1 MSHFTFARRFSF
13 AAIGVSAALLVSP
26 FASAESTLIEPQA
39 LIVDQSL
46 PKAQVKAMALAA
58 RRYGSFWNSGEEAL
72 ATAALSPQ
80 FVDQTPPEG
89 RVQGPT
95 GPLLASKFFRAAV
108 PDLSCDIEQM
118 IIAGDRVVVHLH
130 FRGHFSGT
138 FKALK
143 GQGQRV
149 DFRATDIYQIDN
161 GRIAANWH
169 IEDNISLMAQLQAQP
184 PAS

>member
-1 MSHFTFARRFSF
+1 MSHLTFVRRISF
-13 AAIGVSAALLVSP
+13 AALSLSATLLASP
-26 FASAESTLIEPQA
+26 FASAESALITPQT

-46 PKAQVKAMALAA
+46 PKAQAAAVELAA

-80 FVDQTPPEG
+80 FVDKTPPEG

-95 GPLLASKFFRAAV
+95 GPLLASKFFRTAV

-118 IIAGDRVVVHLH
+118 IVAGDRVVVHLH
-130 FRGHFSGT
+130 FRGHFTGT

>member
-1 MSHFTFARRFSF
+1 MSHIIFSSRLNL
-13 AAIGVSAALLVSP
+13 AMLGLSAALLASP
-26 FASAESTLIEPQA
+26 FASAESALIAPQA
-39 LIVDQSL
+39 LVVDQSL
-46 PKAQVKAMALAA
+46 PKAQRDAMELAA

-80 FVDQTPPEG
+80 FVDKTPPEG
-89 RVQGPT
+89 RVQGPS
-95 GPLLASKFFRAAV
+95 GPLLASKFFRTAV
-108 PDLSCDIEQM
+108 PDLSCEIEQM

-149 DFRATDIYQIDN
+149 EFRATDIYQIDN

>member
-1 MSHFTFARRFSF
+1 MSHLTASRRCRLAVFSLS
-13 AAIGVSAALLVSP
+13 GVLLASP
-26 FASAESTLIEPQA
+26 LAHAESALIQA
-39 LIVDQSL
+39 QTLIVDQSL
-46 PKAQVKAMALAA
+46 PKAQREAMELAA
-58 RRYGSFWNSGEEAL
+58 RRYGSFWNSGDEAL
-72 ATAALSPQ
+72 ANAALSPQ
-80 FVDQTPPEG
+80 FVDKTPPEG

-95 GPLLASKFFRAAV
+95 GPLLASKFFRTAV
-108 PDLSCDIEQM
+108 PDLSCEIEQM
-118 IIAGDRVVVHLH
+118 IVAGDRVVVHLH

-169 IEDNISLMAQLQAQP
+169 IEDNLSLMAQLQAQP

>member
-1 MSHFTFARRFSF
+1 MSHIIFSSRSSLPTL
-13 AAIGVSAALLVSP
+13 GLSAALLASP
-26 FASAESTLIEPQA
+26 FASAESALIAPQT

-46 PKAQVKAMALAA
+46 PKAQRDAMELTA
-58 RRYGSFWNSGEEAL
+58 RRYGSFWNSGEEAM

-80 FVDQTPPEG
+80 FVDKTPPEG
-89 RVQGPT
+89 RVQGPS
-95 GPLLASKFFRAAV
+95 GPLLASKFFRTAV
-108 PDLSCDIEQM
+108 PDLSCEIEQM

-138 FKALK
+138 FKTLK

>member
-1 MSHFTFARRFSF
+1 MSHFTFARRFSL
-13 AAIGVSAALLVSP
+13 AAIGLSAALLASP
-26 FASAESTLIEPQA
+26 FVFAESALIKPQT

-46 PKAQVKAMALAA
+46 PKAQVEAMQLAA

-95 GPLLASKFFRAAV
+95 GSLLASKFL

>member
-1 MSHFTFARRFSF
+1 MSHLTFARRISF
-13 AAIGVSAALLVSP
+13 AALSLSATFLASP
-26 FASAESTLIEPQA
+26 FASAESALITPQT

-46 PKAQVKAMALAA
+46 PKAQAAAMELAA

-80 FVDQTPPEG
+80 FVDKTPPEG

-95 GPLLASKFFRAAV
+95 GPLLASKFFRTVV

-118 IIAGDRVVVHLH
+118 IVAGDRVVVHLH
-130 FRGHFSGT
+130 FRGHFTGT

>member
-1 MSHFTFARRFSF
+1 MTHVTISRRLTLAGFSLT
-13 AAIGVSAALLVSP
+13 AALLASP
-26 FASAESTLIEPQA
+26 FASAEPALLQPQS

-46 PKAQVKAMALAA
+46 PKAQRDAMELAA
-58 RRYGSFWNSGEEAL
+58 RRYGSFWNTGEEAL
-72 ATAALSPQ
+72 AKAALSEQ
-80 FVDQTPPEG
+80 FVDKTPPEG

-95 GPLLASKFFRAAV
+95 GPLLASKFFRTAV
-108 PDLSCDIEQM
+108 PDLSCEIEQM

-130 FRGHFSGT
+130 FHGHFTGP

-169 IEDNISLMAQLQAQP
+169 IEDNISLMQQLQAQP

>member
-1 MSHFTFARRFSF
+1 MTHITFSRRLSLAGFSLT
-13 AAIGVSAALLVSP
+13 AALLASP
-26 FASAESTLIEPQA
+26 FASAEPALLQPQTLV
-39 LIVDQSL
+39 VDQSL
-46 PKAQVKAMALAA
+46 PQAQRDSMALAA
-58 RRYGSFWNSGEEAL
+58 RRYASFWNTGEEAL
-72 ATAALSPQ
+72 AKVALSEQ
-80 FVDQTPPEG
+80 FVDKTPPEG

-95 GPLLASKFFRAAV
+95 GPLLASKFFRTAV
-108 PDLSCDIEQM
+108 PDLSCEIEQM

-130 FRGHFSGT
+130 FRGHFTGP

-169 IEDNISLMAQLQAQP
+169 IEDNISLVQQLQAQP

>member
-1 MSHFTFARRFSF
+1 MTHITFPRPFTLTGLGLA
-13 AAIGVSAALLVSP
+13 VALLASP
-26 FASAESTLIEPQA
+26 FACAETALLQPQT

-46 PKAQVKAMALAA
+46 PKAQRDAMELAA
-58 RRYGSFWNSGEEAL
+58 RRYGSFWNTGEEAL
-72 ATAALSPQ
+72 AKAALAEQ
-80 FVDQTPPEG
+80 FIDKTPPEG

-95 GPLLASKFFRAAV
+95 GPLLASKFFRTAV
-108 PDLSCDIEQM
+108 PDLSCEIEQM
-118 IIAGDRVVVHLH
+118 IVAGDRVVVHLH
-130 FRGHFSGT
+130 FRGHFTGP

-169 IEDNISLMAQLQAQP
+169 IEDNISLMQQLQAQP

>member
-1 MSHFTFARRFSF
+1 MSHFAFARRFSF
-13 AAIGVSAALLVSP
+13 AAIGLSAALLTSP
-26 FASAESTLIEPQA
+26 FVFAESALIKPQT

-46 PKAQVKAMALAA
+46 PKTQVEAMELAA
-58 RRYGSFWNSGEEAL
+58 RRYASFWNSGEEAL

-80 FVDQTPPEG
+80 FVDQTPPED

-95 GPLLASKFFRAAV
+95 GPLLASKFFRTAV

-149 DFRATDIYQIDN
+149 DFRATDIYQIDT

>member
-1 MSHFTFARRFSF
+1 MSHLTFSRRFSL
-13 AAIGVSAALLVSP
+13 AALSLSAALLASP
-26 FASAESTLIEPQA
+26 FASAESALIEPKS
-39 LIVDQSL
+39 LIVDRSL
-46 PKAQVKAMALAA
+46 PQGQQTAMELAA

-80 FVDQTPPEG
+80 FVDMTPPQG

-95 GPLLASKFFRAAV
+95 GPLLASRFFRTAV
-108 PDLSCDIEQM
+108 PDLSCEIEQM
-118 IIAGDRVVVHLH
+118 IVAGDRVVVHLH
-130 FRGHFSGT
+130 FRGHFTGT

-149 DFRATDIYQIDN
+149 DFRATDIYQIAN

-169 IEDNISLMAQLQAQP
+169 IEDNISLMAQLQA
-184 PAS
+184 PAG

>member
-1 MSHFTFARRFSF
+1 MTHFTFSRL
-13 AAIGVSAALLVSP
+13 VLSAALLASP
-26 FASAESTLIEPQA
+26 FALAESALLQPQT

-46 PKAQVKAMALAA
+46 PKAQRDAMELAA

-72 ATAALSPQ
+72 AKAALSEQ
-80 FVDQTPPEG
+80 FIDMTPPEG

-95 GPLLASKFFRAAV
+95 GPLLASKFFRTAV
-108 PDLSCDIEQM
+108 PDLSCEIEQM

-130 FRGHFSGT
+130 FRGHFTGP

-149 DFRATDIYQIDN
+149 DFRATDIYQIKS

-169 IEDNISLMAQLQAQP
+169 IEDNISLMQQLQAQP

>member
-1 MSHFTFARRFSF
+1 MQWNWRRGVTAVSGTVGKRLCHGSLVAAVCRQDPARR
-13 AAIGVSAALLVSP
+13 AGAGPERAVAGVEVLR
-26 FASAESTLIEPQA
+26 T
-39 LIVDQSL
+39 
-46 PKAQVKAMALAA
+46 
-58 RRYGSFWNSGEEAL
+58 
-72 ATAALSPQ
+72 
-80 FVDQTPPEG
+80 
-89 RVQGPT
+89 
-95 GPLLASKFFRAAV
+95 AV
-108 PDLSCDIEQM
+108 PDLSCEIEQM